1 MNTSTVFTVSLSR
14 YKLTLCLSSESIII
28 PPKIYTPTKV
38 SPKNARFADN
48 QAISEN
54 NSVFSDAKRKQGVN
68 LRKLHR
74 RAEKWLAVGVA
85 GRCEP
90 QRRS

>member
-1 MNTSTVFTVSLSR
+1 
-14 YKLTLCLSSESIII
+14 
-28 PPKIYTPTKV
+28 V